1 MGKHS
6 EITKR
11 FLLAA
16 KYQEIQALHHL
27 SSNCR
32 TVEAIKDMIHQL
44 QRERGMSNVF
54 LGSKG
59 DRFTAQRDHQ
69 IESSQE
75 CEQDLRSLLKSL
87 YLGNH
92 DNGQSMRLLSSITF
106 ALQGMDHLPNLR
118 DKVSALQVNT
128 LESTNAYCR
137 LIAGLLDVIFEAA
150 DVASDPEMTRLLV
163 ALFNFMQGK
172 EYAGQERA
180 WGAIGFAESQF
191 DSELCDRITALTE
204 SQQQCFETFS
214 NFADAEEQAMWAE
227 LANSDIANNI
237 QRLREMICALAKG
250 GDCSPEL
257 SEVWYDIAT
266 NRIDAMQLIEEHLTA
281 RLHKQAE
288 LRIKQAEDE
297 LRNHELLVAS
307 LNNTP
312 AHSGSPFTMLF
323 DSSVRGLR
331 GADIREEELSESA
344 TLSAHKSFYELIRGQ
359 SQRIEEMAGQ
369 LTAAKQALNE
379 QKVIDRAKLLLMQQG
394 KISEQQAYRKL
405 QTSAMEQN
413 IRIAELAQRVVQ
425 RVEK

>member
-16 KYQEIQALHHL
+16 KYQEIQALQHL

-59 DRFTAQRDHQ
+59 DRFSEQREHQ
-69 IESSQE
+69 IENSQE

-180 WGAIGFAESQF
+180 WGAIGFSESHF
-191 DSELCDRITALTE
+191 DKDICDRIHALTD
-204 SQQQCFETFS
+204 SQNQCFETFS
-214 NFADAEEQAMWAE
+214 NFADEEEQTMWAS
-227 LANSDIANNI
+227 LAESEVAANI
-237 QRLREMICALAKG
+237 QRLRKMIDALAN
-250 GDCSPEL
+250 GDGCSSEL

-266 NRIDAMQLIEEHLTA
+266 QRIDAMQLVEEHLTT
-281 RLHKQAE
+281 RLNQQAE
-288 LRIKQAEDE
+288 IRIKQAEDE

-307 LNNTP
+307 LNSTP
-312 AHSGSPFTMLF
+312 AHAGSPFTMLF
-323 DSSVRGLR
+323 DTSVRGLR
-331 GADIREEELSESA
+331 GADMSEEELSESA

-359 SQRIEEMAGQ
+359 SQRIEEMA
-369 LTAAKQALNE
+369 
-379 QKVIDRAKLLLMQQG
+379 VSLLQQS
-394 KISEQQAYRKL
+394 KR
-405 QTSAMEQN
+405 
-413 IRIAELAQRVVQ
+413 
-425 RVEK
+425 